1 MFGATGSSGVAGWL
15 ENFSGPWLYA
25 VVVVLTFAE
34 TGTLFF
40 LIPGEIGLLVAGA
53 AAGVGKLN
61 LVAMVVLAC
70 SAALLGD
77 ATGFAIGRRYGPRL
91 RETWLGRKLAEEHWT
106 RADDLVRRRRG
117 LIVLVGRW
125 VGFLRAIMPA
135 TAGMS
140 GMKYRRE
147 FLPWDM
153 AGAISWASL
162 CVVGGYKLGD
172 NWESLAAKLGTAG
185 TAIGAAAVVL
195 IGALFVVRHLRARN
209 AA

>member
-1 MFGATGSSGVAGWL
+1 MLAASGDSGVAKWL
-15 ENFSGPWLYA
+15 GHFSGPWLYA

-34 TGTLFF
+34 TGTMFF
-40 LIPGEIGLLVAGA
+40 LVPGEIGLLVAGA

-70 SAALLGD
+70 MAALLGD

-91 RETWLGRKLAEEHWT
+91 RETWIGRKLGADSWV

-140 GMKYRRE
+140 GMRFRRE
-147 FLPWDM
+147 FLPWDI
-153 AGAISWASL
+153 AGAISWASI
-162 CVVGGYKLGD
+162 CVIGGYKLGD
-172 NWESLAAKLGTAG
+172 NWETLASKLGTVG
-185 TAIGAAAVVL
+185 TVLGAAVVVL
-195 IGALFVVRHLRARN
+195 VGGVYVVRHRRAR
-209 AA
+209 AAS